1 MQENIEKTYQ
11 KENEELRKKNQHL
24 EKLLKEK
31 STYLDEALQKAKVAE
46 KAKALFLANM
56 SHEIR
61 TPLNAIIGFSDI
73 LEKQDLNKEQRNY
86 ASIISTSASSLL
98 DIIDDV
104 LDISKIESGNF
115 KIEKNPFVL
124 SILCEHIVELYSV
137 KAKEKNI
144 KFIYDVDK
152 NIPFKIDFDSIKL
165 RQVLSNL
172 LSNAIKFTQNNGS
185 VYFKIEHIKNEDR
198 KSKLKFSI
206 EDTGIGIAQKD
217 QENIFKPFMQV
228 ENGSARQFG
237 GTGLGLTI
245 CENIVSLMNSK
256 INLESKENEGSEFSF
271 ILEVDVLEK
280 TNPLLKI
287 QNNKKLAALHADEK
301 NEEIRNTTL
310 MYLKEY
316 GQIQEFNKITDLKDI
331 DMLFCFYEE
340 NLQNNLNEFK
350 KINKNALIVYVGNKN
365 LIKNK
370 NYLHLI
376 NQNIELP
383 IYGSKIFNVI
393 NDTNVIPCEIALS
406 NEIRKKIDS
415 NHKVLVAEDN
425 ENNKFLIKILLDKIG
440 LDSFIVENGQEVIN
454 EYKNNKYDLVL
465 MDINMPIKDGEEATK
480 ELIKAQKDEGLY
492 KIPII
497 ALTANSI
504 EGDKEKYLASGMD
517 DYISKPI
524 EFNRLKQTIAKYLD
538 IKEDDEEIRIDLESI
553 AKDLNLSLSVAT
565 MLIKNFLKN
574 IHKDIKKLKLAI
586 ENKDYEKTFEFIKQI
601 KDSSSNLRLKHLV
614 KILEEFN
621 KKCEDK
627 YIEDIDISKLKNT
640 SNRLKKFL
648 DI

>member
-24 EKLLKEK
+24 EELLKEK

-228 ENGSARQFG
+228 DNGSARQFG

-538 IKEDDEEIRIDLESI
+538 IKEDEEEIRIDLESI

-627 YIEDIDISKLKNT
+627 HIEDIDISKLKNT